1 MAILRLNI
9 LYFLAHSTVMY
20 IQKITCPATLPAITP
35 GLFLDF
41 IFD

>member
-9 LYFLAHSTVMY
+9 LCFLVHSTVMY
-20 IQKITCPATLPAITP
+20 TQKITCPVTLPAIRP

-41 IFD
+41 IFE